1 MRRPALL
8 TVAIATSLLLAGCS
22 SDSGAES
29 EPTPSASPTE
39 EVATELQPTEADIA
53 ALAAVVVEGPL
64 GALPTVTFDVP
75 FTTSAPVAR
84 VDVEGTGAVLV
95 DGQSMTIQYAAFNG
109 DDGTLLGSTWDEG
122 TSSALTVGDETMIS
136 ALNDALK
143 DQRVGVRILFAVPGI
158 AATETAEAQSPQ
170 VIVLEVV
177 SAVDI
182 PERASGEAVEPP
194 DGLPV
199 VTLAEDGAPSIEVPA
214 DAEEPTELV
223 AQPLIKGAGPVVE
236 TGQIVTVHYS
246 GWLWDGTMF
255 DSSWETFEPFPTQI
269 GVGQL
274 IAGWDQGLVGQ
285 TVGSQVL
292 LVVPSDLGY
301 GAEGYNEIPGDATLI
316 FVIDI
321 LAAA

>member
-1 MRRPALL
+1 VRRPALL

-22 SDSGAES
+22 ADPGPAAD
-29 EPTPSASPTE
+29 PTASPTQDTASPAAAE
-39 EVATELQPTEADIA
+39 PTEADIA

-64 GALPTVTFDVP
+64 GALPTVTFDLP

-84 VDVEGTGAVLV
+84 MDVEGTGAVLV
-95 DGQSMTIQYAAFNG
+95 DGQSMTIQYAAFSG
-109 DDGTLLGSTWDEG
+109 DDSTVLGSTWEDG
-122 TSSALTVGDETMIS
+122 STQALTVGDETMVS
-136 ALNDALK
+136 ALNDVLK
-143 DQRVGVRILFAVPGI
+143 DQRVGVRILFAIPAV
-158 AATETAEAQSPQ
+158 AATDTAEAQAPQ

-177 SAVDI
+177 SAIDVPD
-182 PERASGEAVEPP
+182 RAEGEAVEPP

-199 VTLAEDGAPSIEVPA
+199 VTLDEDGAPSIEVPA

-223 AQPLIKGAGPVVE
+223 AQTLIKGAGPVVE
-236 TGQIVTVHYS
+236 SGQTIIVHYS

-255 DSSWETFEPFPTQI
+255 DSSWETLTPFSTQI

-274 IAGWDQGLVGQ
+274 IEGWDQGLVGQ

-301 GAEGYNEIPGDATLI
+301 GAEGYNDIPADATLI

-321 LAAA
+321 LAVS